1 MVVDTK
7 LMAVVALTL
16 GCAACS
22 APVGKTK
29 DDPARSEYPA
39 EAVQLARARMQE
51 TFVRLE
57 KKIRVCDDDLRA
69 TTVVSPQVIPKL
81 PLSEREW
88 GTALAH
94 LSNQATARCEGDVWG
109 EALLAYTR
117 FRDFEKQTTGGNTVD
132 TSPYNLE
139 MLCCIGEFGK
149 LEIELEYRK
158 IAPEIR
164 QQLESIPELN
174 RPFNPIKTFETMQR

>member
-1 MVVDTK
+1 MVVDIR
-7 LMAVVALTL
+7 LIVVIVLTL

-22 APVGKTK
+22 VSVGKTK
-29 DDPARSEYPA
+29 DAAVQSEYPV
-39 EAVQLARARMQE
+39 EAVQLARERMQE
-51 TFVRLE
+51 TFVKLE
-57 KKIRVCDDDLRA
+57 EKIRACDDGLRT

-94 LSNQATARCEGDVWG
+94 LSNQATARCEGDAWG

-117 FRDFEKQTTGGNTVD
+117 FRDFEKRTTGGNAID

-139 MLCCIGEFGK
+139 MLCCIGELGK
-149 LEIELEYRK
+149 LETELEYRK

-164 QQLESIPELN
+164 QQLETIPELN
-174 RPFNPIKTFETMQR
+174 RPFNPIKTFEAMRR